1 MGLLKLSKPHF
12 TKTLLEVAL
21 AASFFTSQTLLADDT
36 DWHPY
41 GLIDSFNV
49 SESMAIT
56 QLDGGKGQFYSG
68 GKRAF
73 TSNWLEA
80 GVTYRGWSLGALY
93 RYEQSYRYSS
103 DFADFYYAVSQENPL
118 TSNRDYQLNL
128 TAERWR
134 GSGLR
139 LAYQLT
145 WTENHQVQLGASL
158 FNADNL
164 SYGTIDGYANSPT
177 PKTYN
182 YQANVNYRYEQ
193 DELFGRSTRQES
205 QGRGYAVDLKAIGQF
220 DNGIRYQVWLRD
232 ALGSID
238 WGSTLNTT
246 AVATSKVV
254 SYTSDGYLQV
264 APVLS
269 GREGASSFTQSL
281 SPWINASLSVPLS
294 ASFDGILAYQEHYAY
309 GQKGLGLATKA
320 LFDRTSLVVFPEQS
334 IVNLGIEQGHWRFG
348 IASDTFNLN
357 DARSFWLTVGY
368 R

>member
-1 MGLLKLSKPHF
+1 MKASKRHF

-21 AASFFTSQTLLADDT
+21 AASFFTSQTLLANDT

-41 GLIDSFNV
+41 VLIDSFNV

-56 QLDGGKGQFYSG
+56 QLDGGKGQFHRG
-68 GKRAF
+68 GERAF
-73 TSNWLEA
+73 TSNWSEM
-80 GVTYRGWSLGALY
+80 GVTYRGWSLGVLY

-103 DFADFYYAVSQENPL
+103 DFADFYYAISQENPL

-128 TAERWR
+128 AAERWR

-139 LAYQLT
+139 LAYQFA
-145 WTENHQVQLGASL
+145 WADNHQLQLGASL

-164 SYGTIDGYANSPT
+164 SYGTINGYANSPT
-177 PKTYN
+177 SKTYN
-182 YQANVNYRYEQ
+182 YQADVNYRYEQ
-193 DELFGRSTRQES
+193 DELFGRTTRQES
-205 QGRGYAVDLKAIGQF
+205 QGRGYALDLKATGQLN
-220 DNGIRYQVWLRD
+220 NGIRYQLWLRD

-238 WGSTLNTT
+238 WGSTLKTT

-254 SYTSDGYLQV
+254 SYTPDGYLQV

-269 GREGASSFTQSL
+269 GREGVSNFTQSL
-281 SPWINASLSVPLS
+281 SPWINANLSVPLS
-294 ASFDGILAYQEHYAY
+294 NDFDAILAYQEHYTY
-309 GQKGLGLATKA
+309 GQKGIGLATKA

-334 IVNLGIEQGHWRFG
+334 LVNLGIEQGRWRFG
-348 IASDTFNLN
+348 VASDAINI
-357 DARSFWLTVGY
+357 DEARSFWLTMGY

>member
-1 MGLLKLSKPHF
+1 MKASKVQFGL
-12 TKTLLEVAL
+12 TLLEVAL
-21 AASFFTSQTLLADDT
+21 AASFFSSQTLLAKDT
-36 DWHPY
+36 EWHPY
-41 GLIDSFNV
+41 LLIDSFNM

-56 QLDGGKGQFYSG
+56 QLDGGKGEFHSG
-68 GKRAF
+68 GERAF
-73 TSNWLEA
+73 TSNWLEI
-80 GVTYRGWSLGALY
+80 GVTYRDWSLGALY

-103 DFADFYYAVSQENPL
+103 DFADFYYAISQENPL
-118 TSNRDYQLNL
+118 TSNRNYQLNL
-128 TAERWR
+128 AAERWR

-139 LAYQLT
+139 LAYQFA
-145 WTENHQVQLGASL
+145 WTDHHQLQLGASL

-193 DELFGRSTRQES
+193 DELFGRTTRQES
-205 QGRGYAVDLKAIGQF
+205 QGRGYALDLKASGQF
-220 DNGIRYQVWLRD
+220 NNGVRYQLWLRD

-238 WGSTLNTT
+238 WGRTLKTT

-254 SYTSDGYLQV
+254 SYTPDGYLQV

-269 GREGASSFTQSL
+269 GREGASNFTQSL

-294 ASFDGILAYQEHYAY
+294 NHFDAILAYQEHYAY
-309 GQKGLGLATKA
+309 GQKGIGLATKA
-320 LFDRTSLVVFPEQS
+320 LFDRTSLVIFPEQS
-334 IVNLGIEQGHWRFG
+334 LVNLGIEQGHWRFG
-348 IASDTFNLN
+348 VASDAINL
-357 DARSFWLTVGY
+357 DEARSFWLTLGY